1 MDISKTL
8 KILLLVAII
17 GVSAVGYWVYQ
28 RTLYSKEI
36 LKVEILAPEKI
47 SAGEEFEYTIKY
59 KNNGNFRL
67 ENLNFIFQFPDQ
79 AIASEEENQNSLRVV
94 KDLEDLYPGEEKFI
108 RYRARLFGTQDSI
121 HTAYATI
128 NFNPKDLRANY
139 QVKTSSSTKI
149 DSVPINFDFDLSSK
163 AMNEKPLSFSVNYFS
178 NLDYPLADLRIKLEY
193 PSGFQFLEGQPLSI
207 ENNEWIIPILNKA
220 EGGRISIKG
229 QVSGSVGD
237 SKLFKAQLGFWKNDK
252 YILLKETSKATFL
265 TEASIY
271 ITQFIN
277 NSPQYIPHAGGLLHY
292 EIFFRNVG
300 SEALEDLSMLVKL
313 DGNAF
318 DLDTIKSDTGKF
330 NTGDN
335 FIIWSKRESE
345 GLQLLDVNQEGKVEF
360 WVELKND
367 WPLAN
372 NSGFNQIIRTKISI
386 GQTNEEFSSKV
397 SSKLALNSE
406 VVFRDESYFNNS
418 GPYPPQVG
426 EYSTLTVFLGVK
438 NYFNEVKNVK
448 LKAVLP
454 RYVDLTGQ
462 ISPSDSKLVFDQQ
475 SREMIW
481 NVGDLEVGKGI
492 LIKGPELAFQVRI
505 KPDIDMPIISILENV
520 VISGDDQFTGS
531 AIEEKLGNVALDTQN
546 NQSQ

>member
-8 KILLLVAII
+8 KILLLVVIVGGSI
-17 GVSAVGYWVYQ
+17 VGYWFYQ
-28 RTLYSKEI
+28 RTIYSKEI
-36 LKVEILAPEKI
+36 LKVEILGPEKI
-47 SAGEEFEYTIKY
+47 AAGEEFEYTVKY

-79 AIASEEENQNSLRVV
+79 AISSEEENQNSLRVV

-108 RYRARLFGTQDSI
+108 RYRARIFGTQDSI

-128 NFNPKDLRANY
+128 SFNPKDLNANY
-139 QVKTSSSTKI
+139 QVKTSLTTKI
-149 DSVPINFDFDLSSK
+149 DSVPITFDFDLPSK
-163 AMNEKPLSFSVNYFS
+163 AMNEKPLNFSINYFS
-178 NLDYPLADLRIKLEY
+178 NIDYPLSDLRIKLEY

-207 ENNEWIIPILNKA
+207 ENNEWIVPILNKA

-237 SKLFKAQLGFWKNDK
+237 SKQFKAKLGFWKNDK

-277 NSPQYIPHAGGLLHY
+277 NSPQYNPRAGELLHY
-292 EIFFRNVG
+292 EVFFRNVG

-313 DGNAF
+313 EGSVF

-330 NTGDN
+330 NVGDN

-345 GLQLLDVNQEGKVEF
+345 NLQFLDVNQEGKVEF
-360 WVELKND
+360 WVEIKDD
-367 WPLAN
+367 WSLAN
-372 NSGFNQIIRTKISI
+372 NSGFNQIIRSKINI
-386 GQTNEEFSSKV
+386 GQTKEEFSSKV
-397 SSKLALNSE
+397 SSKLGINSQ
-406 VVFRDESYFNNS
+406 VSFRDTTFFNNS

-426 EYSTLTVFLGVK
+426 EYSTLTVVLNVK
-438 NYFNEVKNVK
+438 NYFNAVKNVK
-448 LKAVLP
+448 LRAVLP
-454 RYVDLTGQ
+454 RYIDLTGQ
-462 ISPSDSKLVFDQQ
+462 ISPSDSKLVFDQK

-481 NVGDLEVGKGI
+481 NIGDMEIGKGI
-492 LIKGPELAFQVRI
+492 LTKGPEMAFQVRI
-505 KPDIDMPIISILENV
+505 KPDLDMPIISILGNV
-520 VISGDDQFTGS
+520 NVGGDDQFTGS
-531 AIEEKLGNVALDTQN
+531 KVEEKLGDVVLDTQEE
-546 NQSQ
+546 

>member
-8 KILLLVAII
+8 KILLLVVIVGGSI
-17 GVSAVGYWVYQ
+17 VGYWFYQ
-28 RTLYSKEI
+28 RTIYSKEI
-36 LKVEILAPEKI
+36 LKVEILGPEKI
-47 SAGEEFEYTIKY
+47 AAGEEFEYTVKY

-79 AIASEEENQNSLRVV
+79 AISSEEENQNSLRVV

-108 RYRARLFGTQDSI
+108 RYRARIFGTQDSI

-128 NFNPKDLRANY
+128 SFNPNDLNANY
-139 QVKTSSSTKI
+139 QVKTSLTTKI
-149 DSVPINFDFDLSSK
+149 DSVPITFDFDLPSK
-163 AMNEKPLSFSVNYFS
+163 AMNEKPLNFSINYFS
-178 NLDYPLADLRIKLEY
+178 NIDYPLSDLRIKLEY

-207 ENNEWIIPILNKA
+207 ENNEWIVPILNKA

-237 SKLFKAQLGFWKNDK
+237 SKQFKAKLGFWKNDK

-277 NSPQYIPHAGGLLHY
+277 NSPQYNPRAGELLHY
-292 EIFFRNVG
+292 EVFFRNVG

-313 DGNAF
+313 EGSVF

-330 NTGDN
+330 NVGDN

-345 GLQLLDVNQEGKVEF
+345 NLQFLDVNQEGKVEF
-360 WVELKND
+360 WVEIKDD
-367 WPLAN
+367 WSLAN
-372 NSGFNQIIRTKISI
+372 NSGFNQIIRSKINI

-397 SSKLALNSE
+397 SSKLGINSQ
-406 VVFRDESYFNNS
+406 VSFRDTTFFNNS

-426 EYSTLTVFLGVK
+426 EYSTLTVVLNVK
-438 NYFNEVKNVK
+438 NYFNAVKNVK
-448 LKAVLP
+448 LRAVLP
-454 RYVDLTGQ
+454 RYIDLTGQ
-462 ISPSDSKLVFDQQ
+462 ISPSDSKLVFDQK

-481 NVGDLEVGKGI
+481 NIGDMEIGKGI
-492 LIKGPELAFQVRI
+492 LTKGPEMAFQVRI
-505 KPDIDMPIISILENV
+505 KPDLDMPIISILGNV
-520 VISGDDQFTGS
+520 NVGGDDQFTGS
-531 AIEEKLGNVALDTQN
+531 KVEEKLGDVVLDTQEE
-546 NQSQ
+546 

>member
-1 MDISKTL
+1 
-8 KILLLVAII
+8 
-17 GVSAVGYWVYQ
+17 
-28 RTLYSKEI
+28 
-36 LKVEILAPEKI
+36 
-47 SAGEEFEYTIKY
+47 
-59 KNNGNFRL
+59 
-67 ENLNFIFQFPDQ
+67 
-79 AIASEEENQNSLRVV
+79 
-94 KDLEDLYPGEEKFI
+94 
-108 RYRARLFGTQDSI
+108 
-121 HTAYATI
+121 
-128 NFNPKDLRANY
+128 
-139 QVKTSSSTKI
+139 
-149 DSVPINFDFDLSSK
+149 
-163 AMNEKPLSFSVNYFS
+163 MNEKPLSFSVNYFS

>member
-8 KILLLVAII
+8 KILLLVVIVGGSI
-17 GVSAVGYWVYQ
+17 VGYWFYQ
-28 RTLYSKEI
+28 RTIYSKEI
-36 LKVEILAPEKI
+36 LKVEILGPEKI
-47 SAGEEFEYTIKY
+47 AAGEEFEYTVKY

-79 AIASEEENQNSLRVV
+79 AISSEEENQNSLRVV

-108 RYRARLFGTQDSI
+108 RYRARIFGTQDSI

-128 NFNPKDLRANY
+128 SFNPKDLNANY
-139 QVKTSSSTKI
+139 QVKTSLTTKI
-149 DSVPINFDFDLSSK
+149 DSVPITFDFDLPSK
-163 AMNEKPLSFSVNYFS
+163 AMNEKPLNFSINYFS
-178 NLDYPLADLRIKLEY
+178 NIDYPLSDLRIKLEY

-207 ENNEWIIPILNKA
+207 ENNEWIVPILNKA

-237 SKLFKAQLGFWKNDK
+237 SKQFKAKLGFWKNDK

-277 NSPQYIPHAGGLLHY
+277 NSPQYNPRAGELLHY
-292 EIFFRNVG
+292 EVFFRNVG

-313 DGNAF
+313 EGSVF

-330 NTGDN
+330 NVGDN

-345 GLQLLDVNQEGKVEF
+345 NLQFLDVNQEGKVEF
-360 WVELKND
+360 WVEIKDD
-367 WPLAN
+367 WSLAN
-372 NSGFNQIIRTKISI
+372 NSGFNQIIRSKINI

-397 SSKLALNSE
+397 SSKLGINSQ
-406 VVFRDESYFNNS
+406 VSFRDTTFFNNS

-426 EYSTLTVFLGVK
+426 EYSTLTVVLNVK
-438 NYFNEVKNVK
+438 NYFNAVKNVK
-448 LKAVLP
+448 LRAVLP
-454 RYVDLTGQ
+454 RYIDLTGQ
-462 ISPSDSKLVFDQQ
+462 ISPSDSKLVFDQK

-481 NVGDLEVGKGI
+481 NIGDMEIGKGI
-492 LIKGPELAFQVRI
+492 LTKGPEMAFQVRI
-505 KPDIDMPIISILENV
+505 KPDLDMPIISILGNV
-520 VISGDDQFTGS
+520 NVGGDDQFTGS
-531 AIEEKLGNVALDTQN
+531 KVEEKLGDVVLDTQEE
-546 NQSQ
+546 